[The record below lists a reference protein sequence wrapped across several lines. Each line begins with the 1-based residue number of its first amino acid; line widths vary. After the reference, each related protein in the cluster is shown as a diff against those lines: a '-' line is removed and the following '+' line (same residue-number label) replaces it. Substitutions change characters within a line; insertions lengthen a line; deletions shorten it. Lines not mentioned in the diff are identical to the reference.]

1 LEANPVSIVVCVDV
15 EPDLDR
21 FVIKTDRIARAKAN
35 TWDSFQASADF
46 FESLRTTLPLEAK
59 PAFSWFIRA
68 DPQIAFDFGSAD
80 YGFTWF
86 KGYIDRWVGHG
97 DEIGLHV
104 HAWRHDPVTNAWTED
119 RTNQEWVSNCVRV
132 GFEAYKQQMGRV
144 PSSFRFGNRWMN
156 TPTMNLLRQLG
167 AEIDMTVEPGYDA
180 SPWTPY
186 LKGLSDW
193 DTAPR
198 GPYLPSIGDYTR
210 ATEKG
215 SERFVELP
223 LTTVAITAT
232 TKMHKML
239 GTIGAMIAGRR
250 NLSQV
255 PHGSVLRELM
265 WYIRLRYGRLDLLL
279 SSQQFRKAARSV
291 LHQLDHPFFG
301 LILRSDDCLD
311 ESALVTIR
319 RNLESLIEEIR
330 RSGRSPAITTP
341 TRAREILG
349 CN

>member
-86 KGYIDRWVGHG
+86 KGYIDRWVSHG

-119 RTNQEWVSNCVRV
+119 RTNQEWVSNCVCV

-198 GPYLPSIGDYTR
+198 GSYLPSIGDYTR

-311 ESALVTIR
+311 ESARVTIR